1 MPALYIHLPSNLTS
15 VHIAVLRQYFQDERA
30 LLVHEWEQVLEAMD
44 LLRTA
49 TLTHA
54 GGTETFAALY
64 NRLVDVV
71 YADTVI
77 ERLLSLDDPVTQSE
91 PLRAMLARRII
102 HDLGQAELYIPGVRD
117 SQLLVAFCAYWWQSF
132 TKGYAFEMEVLRD
145 LADANI
151 RFVAHDLRYRDERLS
166 PYDLII
172 LGRQGD
178 IKTSTYFLSVHR
190 SEGLSH
196 DFYITRLYHL
206 LTHDWRKVVL
216 LKESFWR
223 ILNGEPTATTVEQ
236 AWQVLPGVALVW
248 LNRRPFV
255 IVPYETWKDRIRQ
268 RQEGEP
274 R

>member
-1 MPALYIHLPSNLTS
+1 MPALQIHLPSSLTNM
-15 VHIAVLRQYFQDERA
+15 HIAVLRRYFQEERA
-30 LLVHEWEQVLEAMD
+30 LLVPEWEQVLEAMD

-54 GGTETFAALY
+54 GGVETFAALY
-64 NRLVDVV
+64 NRLVDFV
-71 YADTVI
+71 YADIFI
-77 ERLLSLDDPVTQSE
+77 ERLLGLEHPLTQSE
-91 PLRAMLARRII
+91 PLRAVLARRII
-102 HDLGQAELYIPGVRD
+102 HDLRQADLYIPAVRE

-132 TKGYAFEMEVLRD
+132 TKGYAFEIEVLRD

-196 DFYITRLYHL
+196 DFYITRLSHP
-206 LTHDWRKVVL
+206 LTHEWRKVVL
-216 LKESFWR
+216 LRESFWR
-223 ILNGEPTATTVEQ
+223 ILNGEPTSTTVERV
-236 AWQVLPGVALVW
+236 WQVLPGVALVW
-248 LNRRPFV
+248 LNQRPLV

-274 R
+274 